1 MPGICLTINKLGR
14 FTQDYLIGSSLLP
27 WTCFL
32 LGRIIPPIMG
42 FVKKIVAV
50 RLGRFVIIGICNTI
64 INFAILNFAFYG
76 LHQGKLV
83 SSFIATS
90 CAVIFSFILNRNF
103 VFLDKKRS
111 AMKLVIFIAVTVSGI
126 LIVQNSIYALGIY
139 LLHNHEV
146 GVINLIH
153 GLTKISLS
161 KNFVDVNLSN
171 VVASFLVMVWNYNG
185 YRLLVFRAERIGDD
199 ISEIEAS

>member
-1 MPGICLTINKLGR
+1 
-14 FTQDYLIGSSLLP
+14 
-27 WTCFL
+27 
-32 LGRIIPPIMG
+32 
-42 FVKKIVAV
+42 
-50 RLGRFVIIGICNTI
+50 
-64 INFAILNFAFYG
+64 
-76 LHQGKLV
+76 
-83 SSFIATS
+83 
-90 CAVIFSFILNRNF
+90 
-103 VFLDKKRS
+103 
-111 AMKLVIFIAVTVSGI
+111 MKLVIFIAVTVSGI

>member
-1 MPGICLTINKLGR
+1 
-14 FTQDYLIGSSLLP
+14 
-27 WTCFL
+27 
-32 LGRIIPPIMG
+32 MG
-42 FVKKIVAV
+42 VVKKIVAF
-50 RLGRFVIIGICNTI
+50 RFGRFVIIGVCNTI

-83 SSFIATS
+83 SSFIATG

-103 VFLDKKRS
+103 VFLDKKRP
-111 AMKLVIFIAVTVSGI
+111 AMKLVIFIVVTVSGI

-139 LLHNHEV
+139 LLRNHEV
-146 GVINLIH
+146 GVINFIH

-171 VVASFLVMVWNYNG
+171 VVASLLVMVWNYNG
-185 YRLLVFRAERIGDD
+185 YRWFVFKAERTGND
-199 ISEIEAS
+199 ITEIDTN